1 MMDKAD
7 GLEMEFNSI
16 SLMLI
21 NDGID
26 FHGCEEW
33 RALTWDQ
40 IHNIELIRYRTQ
52 SCEFDEDNHTYYL
65 GPK

>member
-26 FHGCEEW
+26 FHGCEE
-33 RALTWDQ
+33 
-40 IHNIELIRYRTQ
+40 
-52 SCEFDEDNHTYYL
+52 
-65 GPK
+65 